1 MTTTLT
7 PITINELSQLQA
19 LSIETYTNTFGAA
32 NTPEILQA
40 YLDEAYNTKQ
50 LTVELTDP
58 DSTFYF
64 LIQDGQLAGY
74 LKLNVNDGQ
83 SEAMGPDYLEV
94 ERIYLKP
101 SFQHLGLGKTM
112 ITFAEK
118 QAIQAHKSKVWLGVW
133 EHNENA
139 KAFYHRLGFEKVG
152 AHTFYMGDD
161 PQTDFMMSKA
171 LTED

>member
-1 MTTTLT
+1 MSYLSCKRWVLRPT
-7 PITINELSQLQA
+7 PTRLEQRTHRKFCKLIWTRRITQNNSL
-19 LSIETYTNTFGAA
+19 
-32 NTPEILQA
+32 
-40 YLDEAYNTKQ
+40 
-50 LTVELTDP
+50 ELTDP

-83 SEAMGPDYLEV
+83 SEPMGPDYLEV

-161 PQTDFMMSKA
+161 PQTDFMMSKT